1 MSDTPRSPADDA
13 PPARAPR
20 LAPGPVGV
28 GDLRSLATRV
38 QRYCDH
44 DIWQDRD
51 APKSGAWALGRRL
64 LQLFVLMVQGL
75 RGDQVGLRASA
86 LTYFSLLSLVP
97 ILAIAAA
104 LMGSF
109 GDTDRLIDF
118 VVTNLTV
125 DNPKA
130 RQTLEGMLAAVD
142 FRALGGLGAGILF
155 ISTVL
160 GLSSVEHAFNKIW
173 GLERTRS
180 WSRRFPDYLA
190 ILVVAPLLLSIG
202 VASGT
207 AVQSVPWVQRLLAQP
222 GWSEL
227 FRLSVQL
234 APSFIMFLGF
244 GFLYWFVPNTKVKLG
259 SALLGAVLA
268 TLLFVV
274 ARKLYV
280 DFSIGAARAHA
291 LYGSLAALSIFIVF
305 LYACWVIVLLGVEFC
320 FVHQNLDTFR
330 LARQGEEPDPG
341 DREAIGM
348 AVAVWVAR
356 EFGTDAGGVR
366 AEVLARALDVPIR
379 SVRDVIGS
387 LLRAGILS
395 PRGDPE
401 VGVYQL
407 GRAAESIFVTD
418 VLLALR
424 GARQF
429 EPPARD
435 AGLQGVLET
444 LQSSVVDA
452 LGTRTLA
459 ELAGE
464 AGEGRMAG
472 QAGERRVAGE

>member
-1 MSDTPRSPADDA
+1 MSDPVRPAADEASPAPTPRVALSP
-13 PPARAPR
+13 RA
-20 LAPGPVGV
+20 L
-28 GDLRSLATRV
+28 GDLKTLATRV

-51 APKSGAWALGRRL
+51 APKTGARALGRRI

-97 ILAIAAA
+97 LLAIAAA

-109 GDTDRLIDF
+109 GDTDRLVDF
-118 VVTNLTV
+118 VVANLTV

-130 RQTLEGMLAAVD
+130 RETLEGLLAAVD

-160 GLSSVEHAFNKIW
+160 GLSSVEHAFNQIW
-173 GLERTRS
+173 GVERTRS

-190 ILVVAPLLLSIG
+190 TLVVAPLLLSIG

-207 AVQSVPWVQRLLAQP
+207 AVQSVPWVQRLIAEP
-222 GWSEL
+222 GWSDL
-227 FRLSVQL
+227 FRWTVQL
-234 APSFIMFLGF
+234 TPTFILFLGF
-244 GFLYWFVPNTKVKLG
+244 GFLYWFVPNTKVKIG
-259 SALLGAVLA
+259 SALLGAALA
-268 TLLFVV
+268 ALLFVA

-330 LARQGEEPDPG
+330 VARQGEDPDPG
-341 DREAIGM
+341 DREAIGV

-356 EFGTDAGGVR
+356 EFGTDSGGVR

-387 LLRAGILS
+387 LVGAGILS
-395 PRGDPE
+395 HRGDPS
-401 VGVYQL
+401 GGLYQL
-407 GRAAESIFVTD
+407 GRSAESIRVTD

-424 GARQF
+424 GVRQF
-429 EPPARD
+429 EPPDRD
-435 AGLQGVLET
+435 TGLQSVLET
-444 LQSSVVDA
+444 LHSSVVAA

-459 ELAGE
+459 DLAGE
-464 AGEGRMAG
+464 AREPRN
-472 QAGERRVAGE
+472 